1 MFEGCSGCCLS
12 IILIPLLC
20 LGLAACVVIYAAT
33 SDSNDAPLPNT
44 FKPSLSEAQA
54 FDRAIDD
61 AIAQARSQGWWALKF
76 NEREISSWMALEG
89 KAFADEHG
97 HVFPFKNVRV
107 GLDDGEMRFYAEVE
121 VRFLSVPLKVFIK
134 PGVDYAGQ
142 ITFDITKVD
151 VAGIGAPD
159 FVVQTVKAQFED
171 LLIRPFEDL
180 PGSYFLYEQSLIVD
194 NGTFEVQGMIRP

>member
-33 SDSNDAPLPNT
+33 SDTNAPVSNA
-44 FKPSLSEAQA
+44 FQPSLSEAQS

-89 KAFADEHG
+89 KTFAEEHG
-97 HVFPFKNVRV
+97 HVFPFKNVQV
-107 GLDDGEMRFYAEVE
+107 GLDDGEMRFHAEVE
-121 VRFLSVPLKVFIK
+121 ARFLSIPLKVFIK

-142 ITFDITKVD
+142 IVFDITKVD

-171 LLIRPFEDL
+171 VLIRPFAEL
-180 PGSYFLYEQSLIVD
+180 PGSYFLYEQTLIVD
-194 NGTFEVQGMIRP
+194 NGTFEVQGVIRQ

>member
-1 MFEGCSGCCLS
+1 MFEGCNGCCLS
-12 IILIPLLC
+12 LILIPLLC
-20 LGLAACVVIYAAT
+20 LGLTACVVIYAAT
-33 SDSNDAPLPNT
+33 SDSNAPVSSAFTPNLT
-44 FKPSLSEAQA
+44 ESLA
-54 FDRAIDD
+54 FNRAIDD

-89 KAFADEHG
+89 KTFAEEHG
-97 HVFPFKNVRV
+97 HTFPFTNVQV
-107 GLDDGEMRFYAEVE
+107 GLDDDEMRFYGEVE
-121 VRFLSVPLKVFIK
+121 VRFLTVPLKVFIE
-134 PGVDYAGQ
+134 PGVDSAGQ

-171 LLIRPFEDL
+171 VLIRPFDEL

-194 NGTFEVQGMIRP
+194 NGTFEVQGLIQP